1 VRNKSPAGSQ
11 YLSMLICF
19 DPGNNEYDWKF
30 KTVPQ
35 ADGRQHHMPRG
46 KILGGSSGIN
56 FMMYVRGSLQDYDDW
71 AIIADDPTWG
81 SDKMNQYMRKLS
93 LIDPQCHTLTRT
105 TALLDRYT
113 LRSTTFSYRS
123 RTISK
128 RPLTKLRA
136 LIRSLL
142 TREYH

>member
-1 VRNKSPAGSQ
+1 
-11 YLSMLICF
+11 MLICF
-19 DPGNNEYDWKF
+19 DPGNDEYDWKF

-81 SDKMNQYMRKLS
+81 SDKMNQYMRKHQTL
-93 LIDPQCHTLTRT
+93 DPVDEAVAHRSTRT

-113 LRSTTFSYRS
+113 LRSTTFSYRL
-123 RTISK
+123 RMISK